1 MEFQLPIS
9 IPSLPSPIRYGEKI
23 MLTGSCFT
31 EHIGNNLRDWKFDIL
46 QNPNGILFDAA
57 SVAGSLISYIQPK
70 IYTEDDL
77 VYFNELW
84 HSWQHHSQFSHI
96 DKDETLKNI
105 NAAQSKAHDF
115 LKEAKWLIITLGS
128 SFSYRIAPGAPGE
141 LKKGTPADTASVA
154 NCHRAPGQTFTKHL
168 MTIEEINT
176 ALDSCL
182 YQLFYFNPGLQI
194 IFTVSPVRHIR
205 DGVVE
210 NNRSKAR
217 LIEAVHH
224 LTGKFDRLYYF
235 PAYELVI
242 DVLRDYRF
250 YDVDMVHPNYPATQ
264 FVLEKFTQHYID
276 ESSRRLLEEVKKIVI
291 ARRHKPFQPATQAH
305 QRFLEDYRNRTA
317 ELSREY
323 PFLDLAEEL
332 AYFAG
337 AKDDD

>member
-9 IPSLPSPIRYGEKI
+9 IPSLPRPIRYGEKI
-23 MLTGSCFT
+23 LLTGSCFT
-31 EHIGNNLRDWKFDIL
+31 EHIGNNLRDWKFDVL

-57 SVAGSLISYIQPK
+57 SVASSLISYIQPK
-70 IYTEDDL
+70 VYTGDDL

-84 HSWQHHSQFSHI
+84 QSWQHHSQFSNV
-96 DKDETLKNI
+96 DMEACLRGI
-105 NAAQSKAHDF
+105 NESQARAHSF

-128 SFSYRIAPGAPGE
+128 SFSYR
-141 LKKGTPADTASVA
+141 LKEGGDGVA
-154 NCHRAPGQTFTKHL
+154 NCHRAPAQTFTKHL
-168 MTIEEINT
+168 MTIEET
-176 ALDSCL
+176 SVALDSCL
-182 YQLFYFNPGLQI
+182 YQLFYFNPGLQV

-224 LTGKFDRLYYF
+224 LVNKFDRLYYF

-250 YDVDMVHPNYPATQ
+250 YDIDMVHPNYPATQ

-291 ARRHKPFQPATQAH
+291 ARRHKPFQPTTNAH
-305 QRFLEDYRNRTA
+305 QKFLADYSRKTA

-323 PFLDLAEEL
+323 PFLDLKEEL
-332 AYFAG
+332 DYFSRLS
-337 AKDDD
+337 